1 MLLQA
6 GETAVF
12 MKTNSNRNIVIGIQ
26 PIKEAINS
34 GKTIDKLLFKKGVK
48 SDAFTEISSQA
59 RKLGVPV
66 QYVPS
71 QRLDKITRK
80 NHQGVIAF
88 ISPIEFQDLENVVSM
103 AFDAGENPLIV
114 LLDGVTDVRN
124 FGAIVRSAECLGA
137 HAVVIPQREA
147 AAINEAAIKSSAG
160 AILKMN
166 ICREKSLSESCKA
179 LKNSGLQIISC
190 TEDEQTALW
199 SQDLT
204 IPCCLVLGAEG
215 EGVSRDILGLCDS
228 GVHIP
233 MSGSVQ
239 SLNVSVAAGIVLSE
253 VARQRFI
260 SEV

>member
-1 MLLQA
+1 
-6 GETAVF
+6 

-26 PIKEAINS
+26 PIKEAIDA
-34 GKTIDKLLFKKGVK
+34 GKTIDKLLFKKGIR

-59 RKLGVPV
+59 RKLDIPMQFVPG
-66 QYVPS
+66 
-71 QRLDKITRK
+71 QRLDNITGK

-103 AFDAGENPLIV
+103 AFDKGESPLIV

-137 HAVVIPQREA
+137 HAVVIPQKEA

-166 ICREKSLSESCKA
+166 ICREKSLTDACKA
-179 LKNSGLQIISC
+179 LKNSGLHIVSC
-190 TEDEQTALW
+190 TENQETSLW
-199 SQDLT
+199 SYDLT
-204 IPCCLVLGAEG
+204 VPCCLILGAEG
-215 EGVSRDILGLCDS
+215 EGVSREILALCD
-228 GVHIP
+228 GGMHIP
-233 MSGSVQ
+233 MTGSVQ

-253 VARQRFI
+253 IARQRLGAKG
-260 SEV
+260 